1 MKKKLLIGFGVSAIL
16 VCAVAI
22 YAYTEYNRKAKPMD
36 EVEAQFSLSADSLLQ
51 SFIKNEQN
59 ATATFLNKVVLVNGT
74 ITAIE
79 KNEGKQIVNF
89 ELTNGSIRCYLDS
102 LQTPMQPNA
111 IHQKVSIK
119 GICTGFTADELGI
132 GADVIINRCFI
143 EQ

>member
-1 MKKKLLIGFGVSAIL
+1 MKKKLLIVFGIL
-16 VCAVAI
+16 GIVICAVAI
-22 YAYTEYNRKAKPMD
+22 YAYTEYNRKAKPLNEMK
-36 EVEAQFSLSADSLLQ
+36 AQFSLSADSLLQ
-51 SFIKNEQN
+51 SFIENEPK

-102 LQTPMQPNA
+102 LQTPLQPNI
-111 IHQKVSIK
+111 IHQKASVK

-132 GADVIINRCFI
+132 GADVVMNRCFI

>member
-1 MKKKLLIGFGVSAIL
+1 MKKKLLVVLVVSAIL

-22 YAYTEYNRKAKPMD
+22 YAYTEYNRKAKHMN

-89 ELTNGSIRCYLDS
+89 ELNNGSIRCYLDS
-102 LQTPMQPNA
+102 LQTPLQPNI
-111 IHQKVSIK
+111 IHQKASIK

-132 GADVIINRCFI
+132 GADVVINRCVI